1 MAGSTLAS
9 RALGRLLAQHRRR
22 AGLTVYAAAQ
32 VVETSQQTM
41 TRLEEGLKSKVPQ
54 LWINALANAYQVG
67 DGDRQVLVGLAQELA
82 AVQKNWW
89 RAYADEME
97 PRFDHYVSLEEAAHG
112 LAVWRTTVMPG
123 MLQTPEYR
131 RAVAWIEYPDMPAA
145 QVERRVELAVR
156 RQSRLEDQAFKLDV
170 VLSEFVFRD
179 QIGGPS
185 VMAGQLRHLA
195 AVAQRPNV
203 SVRMVPFDAPGHLGS
218 IVGSF
223 VLLDFPKNAAFGT
236 TEPPVAFIEEYTGV
250 LFLERDSEV
259 KRYRDAFAEISRVA
273 LDQDTT
279 GQLAL
284 SLAEEYGR

>member
-1 MAGSTLAS
+1 MLS
-9 RALGRLLAQHRRR
+9 RTPIRSVTEIDKFWSVWRRN
-22 AGLTVYAAAQ
+22 
-32 VVETSQQTM
+32 SQQFRRIGGARTP
-41 TRLEEGLKSKVPQ
+41 TRWNHVSITTSAWRRQRTVLPSGEPPSCRECSKHP
-54 LWINALANAYQVG
+54 
-67 DGDRQVLVGLAQELA
+67 
-82 AVQKNWW
+82 
-89 RAYADEME
+89 
-97 PRFDHYVSLEEAAHG
+97 
-112 LAVWRTTVMPG
+112 
-123 MLQTPEYR
+123 YR